1 VEECAIEMTIS
12 MSHPAVSL
20 LIFHKHTSHLRVD
33 FVQISGNKLFTPWD
47 FEYLIYARPRSLAKR
62 EQ

>member
-20 LIFHKHTSHLRVD
+20 LIFRKHISHLRVD
-33 FVQISGNKLFTPWD
+33 LMQISGNKLFSPWD
-47 FEYLIYARPRSLAKR
+47 FEYLIYARARSLANR
-62 EQ
+62 AQ